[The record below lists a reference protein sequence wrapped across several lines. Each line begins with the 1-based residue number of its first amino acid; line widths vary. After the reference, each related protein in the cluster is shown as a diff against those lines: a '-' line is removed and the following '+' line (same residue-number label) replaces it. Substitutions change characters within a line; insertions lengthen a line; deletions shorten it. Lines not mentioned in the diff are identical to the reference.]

1 LFSPQL
7 KENIVDTE
15 TVTPVKVPWNKGK
28 IVGQKAPLK
37 LKDIWAIR
45 IRLQI
50 GHRTRELALF
60 DLGLDSKLRTCDLVR
75 LRVRDI
81 CHGERVST
89 RASVMQQKTSQSVQF
104 EITSP
109 TRDAVAEW
117 IREAKLKSDEY
128 LFPSRVHDSPHLGT
142 RQYARILDSW
152 IEEIGLDPTAY
163 GTHTMRRTKAS
174 LIYRRTKNIRA
185 VQLLLGHRKLE
196 STVRYLG
203 IEVEDALELSE
214 QTEI

>member
-1 LFSPQL
+1 MSLQGTDVPVTSVSSPAIQSWYELTFWMAGSQLLSPQL
-7 KENIVDTE
+7 KESIVDTE
-15 TVTPVKVPWNKGK
+15 TASPAKVPWNKGK

-45 IRLQI
+45 IRLQL

-60 DLGLDSKLRTCDLVR
+60 DLGLDSKLRACDLVR

-81 CHGERVST
+81 CHGDRVAT
-89 RASVMQQKTSQSVQF
+89 RAIVMQQKTAQPVQF
-104 EITSP
+104 EITLP
-109 TRDAVAEW
+109 TRDAVTEW
-117 IREAKLKSDEY
+117 IKQAELGRDDY

-152 IEEIGLDPTAY
+152 IEEIGLDPNAY

-174 LIYRRTKNIRA
+174 
-185 VQLLLGHRKLE
+185 
-196 STVRYLG
+196 
-203 IEVEDALELSE
+203 
-214 QTEI
+214 

>member
-1 LFSPQL
+1 MEQ
-7 KENIVDTE
+7 
-15 TVTPVKVPWNKGK
+15 GK

-37 LKDIWAIR
+37 PKDIWAIR
-45 IRLQI
+45 IRLQL

-60 DLGLDSKLRTCDLVR
+60 DLGLDSKLRACDLVR

-81 CHGERVST
+81 CHGDRVSP
-89 RASVMQQKTSQSVQF
+89 RAIVMQQKTARPVQF
-104 EITSP
+104 GITPP
-109 TRDAVAEW
+109 TRDAVTAW
-117 IREAKLKSDEY
+117 IKEAKLVNDDF
-128 LFPSRVHDSPHLGT
+128 LFPSRVHELPHLGT
-142 RQYARILDSW
+142 RQYARILNSW

-163 GTHTMRRTKAS
+163 GTHTIRRTKAS

-185 VQLLLGHRKLE
+185 VQLLLGHSKLE